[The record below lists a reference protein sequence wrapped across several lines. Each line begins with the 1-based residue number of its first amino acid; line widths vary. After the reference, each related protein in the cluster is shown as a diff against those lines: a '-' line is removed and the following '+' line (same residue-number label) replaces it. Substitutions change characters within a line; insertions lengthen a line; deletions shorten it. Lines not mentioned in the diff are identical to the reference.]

1 MTEAAETKP
10 KATKAAKAV
19 ASPEETLKA
28 AVTALADAAAA
39 YAESEIGR
47 TVHSFAA
54 DGYRV
59 RFMGEQLSGLEM
71 L

>member
-1 MTEAAETKP
+1 MTEAAETKA
-10 KATKAAKAV
+10 KASKAPKAV
-19 ASPEETLKA
+19 APPEETLKA
-28 AVTALADAAAA
+28 AVTALAEAAAA
-39 YAESEIGR
+39 YAASETGR

>member
-1 MTEAAETKP
+1 MSEAAETKP
-10 KATKAAKAV
+10 KATKAPKVV
-19 ASPEETLKA
+19 ASPEETLRA
-28 AVTALADAAAA
+28 AVTALAEAAAA
-39 YAESEIGR
+39 YAESETGR

>member
-10 KATKAAKAV
+10 KAPKAV
-19 ASPEETLKA
+19 KAIATPEETLRA
-28 AVTALADAAAA
+28 AVSALADAASA
-39 YAESEIGR
+39 YAASETGR